1 MKVIKKWIENIK
13 KDNSGL
19 NFCEGTSV
27 PYWLVIDPKQ
37 MLKPDCHSVAYMVKG
52 VFFSRES
59 AERWLKANRHNLGKN
74 PVAYCMSG
82 WGTDL
87 DEILGEDR

>member
-1 MKVIKKWIENIK
+1 MKIINKWKSNVK
-13 KDNSGL
+13 NDNSGL
-19 NFCEGTSV
+19 KFCEGTAV
-27 PYWLVIDPKQ
+27 PFWVVIDPKQ

-74 PVAYCMSG
+74 PVAYCMSAV
-82 WGTDL
+82 GTDL
-87 DEILGEDR
+87 EEILGEE